1 MARQDAPESRS
12 APSAPLQLAELAREV
27 IADLLPTADARQIEL
42 GLSADD
48 EGAIH
53 GDADGLR
60 ALLRNLIDNAL
71 RYAPES
77 SQVEVVV
84 ARIDGAVQLRVID
97 QGPGIPS
104 DERGRVFDR
113 FYRVAGS
120 AAGGSG
126 LGLAIVRSIADAHG
140 ASVELGE
147 GPDGRGLQVSVRF
160 GASARPD

>member
-1 MARQDAPESRS
+1 M
-12 APSAPLQLAELAREV
+12 
-27 IADLLPTADARQIEL
+27 
-42 GLSADD
+42 SADD

-77 SQVEVVV
+77 SQVEIVVE
-84 ARIDGAVQLRVID
+84 RIAGAVQLRVID
-97 QGPGIPS
+97 QGPGIPA

-160 GASARPD
+160 GTAGMP